1 MIVMSKAGLRSYL
14 TFARRRA
21 RLLVD
26 YAATGRSHEP
36 YDWRSDD
43 VPVRFACLS
52 AVLTDEAAAR
62 THDVDRVVEALDED
76 LALAPSQI
84 EGSPMLMRFIADRRT
99 RAALVSHVP
108 DVLALTERETAG
120 PYPRVDVH
128 LLLPGSDVPETTV
141 DADIALV
148 FRTSAGG
155 ADSLSELTRAMTPMT
170 RVPTAPVVLQ
180 ARRNAQARSALLEE
194 FGALTS
200 AQVAEL
206 AGSGAKNASA
216 LASRWRRE
224 GRLVAVEH
232 HGTLYFPA
240 FQFDDD
246 GKPKPAVAEVLE
258 QLGTADLS
266 AWQQALWFTTANGW
280 LDGRRPVDVLDESS
294 GAVVAAASEAV
305 REPVG

>member
-1 MIVMSKAGLRSYL
+1 MSKFALRSHL
-14 TFARRRA
+14 TSTHRRA
-21 RLLVD
+21 RFLVD

-36 YDWRSDD
+36 YTWRSDD
-43 VPVRFACLS
+43 VLLRFASLS

-62 THDVDRVVEALDED
+62 TDDVDRVVEALDED
-76 LALAPSQI
+76 LALATSQI
-84 EGSPMLMRFIADRRT
+84 EVSPTLMRFVADRRT
-99 RAALVSHVP
+99 RDVLVSHVL
-108 DVLALTERETAG
+108 DVLALTARETAG
-120 PYPRVDVH
+120 PYPRIDVH
-128 LLLPGSDVPETTV
+128 LLLPGSDVPETTF

-148 FRTSAGG
+148 FRSSAGE
-155 ADSLSELTRAMTPMT
+155 ADSLSDLTRAMTPMT

-232 HGTLYFPA
+232 HGTVYFPA

-246 GKPKPAVAEVLE
+246 GKPKPAVGDVLE

>member
-1 MIVMSKAGLRSYL
+1 MRKVALRSHL
-14 TFARRRA
+14 TSARGRA
-21 RLLVD
+21 RFLVD
-26 YAATGRSHEP
+26 YTATGRSYEP
-36 YDWRSDD
+36 YNWRPDD
-43 VPVRFACLS
+43 VPLRFACLS

-62 THDVDRVVEALDED
+62 TDDVDRVVEALDED

-84 EGSPMLMRFIADRRT
+84 EGSSPLARFIADHRT
-99 RAALVSHVP
+99 RDALVRHVL
-108 DVLALTERETAG
+108 DVLALTARETAG
-120 PYPRVDVH
+120 PSPRVDVH
-128 LLLPGSDVPETTV
+128 LLLPGSDVPGTAF

-148 FRTSAGG
+148 FRSSAGE
-155 ADSLSELTRAMTPMT
+155 ADPLSELTRAMTPMT

-200 AQVAEL
+200 AQVADL
-206 AGSGAKNASA
+206 AGSGARNASA

-232 HGTLYFPA
+232 HGTVYFPA

>member
-1 MIVMSKAGLRSYL
+1 MSKFALRSHL
-14 TFARRRA
+14 TSTHRRA
-21 RLLVD
+21 RFLVD
-26 YAATGRSHEP
+26 YVATGRSHEP
-36 YDWRSDD
+36 YTWRSDD
-43 VPVRFACLS
+43 VLLRFASLS

-62 THDVDRVVEALDED
+62 TDDVDRVVEALDED
-76 LALAPSQI
+76 LALATSQI
-84 EGSPMLMRFIADRRT
+84 EVSPTLMRFVADRRT
-99 RAALVSHVP
+99 RDVLVGHVL
-108 DVLALTERETAG
+108 DVLALTARETAG
-120 PYPRVDVH
+120 PYPRIDVH
-128 LLLPGSDVPETTV
+128 LLLPGSDVPETTF

-148 FRTSAGG
+148 FRSSAGE
-155 ADSLSELTRAMTPMT
+155 ADSLSDLTRAMTPMT

-232 HGTLYFPA
+232 HRTVYFPA

-246 GKPKPAVAEVLE
+246 GKPKPAVGEVLE

>member
-1 MIVMSKAGLRSYL
+1 MSKFALRSHL
-14 TFARRRA
+14 TYTHRRA
-21 RLLVD
+21 RFLVD

-36 YDWRSDD
+36 YTWRSDD
-43 VPVRFACLS
+43 VLLRFASLS

-62 THDVDRVVEALDED
+62 TDDVDRVVEALDED
-76 LALAPSQI
+76 LALATSQI
-84 EGSPMLMRFIADRRT
+84 EVSPTLMRFVADRRT
-99 RAALVSHVP
+99 RDVLVSHVL
-108 DVLALTERETAG
+108 DVLALTARETAG
-120 PYPRVDVH
+120 PYPRIDVH
-128 LLLPGSDVPETTV
+128 LLLPGSDVPETTF

-148 FRTSAGG
+148 FRSSTGE
-155 ADSLSELTRAMTPMT
+155 ADSLSDLTRAMTPMT

-232 HGTLYFPA
+232 HGTVYFPA

-246 GKPKPAVAEVLE
+246 GKPKPAVGEVLE
-258 QLGTADLS
+258 QLGTADMS
-266 AWQQALWFTTANGW
+266 AWQRALWFTTANGW

>member
-1 MIVMSKAGLRSYL
+1 MSKFALRSHL
-14 TFARRRA
+14 TSTHRRA
-21 RLLVD
+21 RFLVD
-26 YAATGRSHEP
+26 YVATGRSHEP
-36 YDWRSDD
+36 YTWRSDD
-43 VPVRFACLS
+43 VLLRFASLS

-62 THDVDRVVEALDED
+62 TDDVDRVVEALDED
-76 LALAPSQI
+76 LALATSQI
-84 EGSPMLMRFIADRRT
+84 EVSPTLMRFVADRRT
-99 RAALVSHVP
+99 RDVLVSHVL
-108 DVLALTERETAG
+108 DVLALTARETAG
-120 PYPRVDVH
+120 PYPRIDVH
-128 LLLPGSDVPETTV
+128 LLLPGSDVPETTF

-148 FRTSAGG
+148 FRSATGEG
-155 ADSLSELTRAMTPMT
+155 DSLSDLTRAMTPMT

-232 HGTLYFPA
+232 HGTVYFPA

-246 GKPKPAVAEVLE
+246 GKPKPAVGDVLE

>member
-1 MIVMSKAGLRSYL
+1 MSKFALRSHL
-14 TFARRRA
+14 TSTHRRA
-21 RLLVD
+21 RFLVD
-26 YAATGRSHEP
+26 YVATGRSHEP
-36 YDWRSDD
+36 YTWRSDD
-43 VPVRFACLS
+43 VLLRFASLS

-62 THDVDRVVEALDED
+62 TDDVDRVVEALDED
-76 LALAPSQI
+76 LALATSQI
-84 EGSPMLMRFIADRRT
+84 EVSPTLMRFVADRRT
-99 RAALVSHVP
+99 RDVLVSHVL
-108 DVLALTERETAG
+108 DVLALTARETAG
-120 PYPRVDVH
+120 PYPRIDVH
-128 LLLPGSDVPETTV
+128 LLLPGSDVPETTF

-148 FRTSAGG
+148 FRSSAGE
-155 ADSLSELTRAMTPMT
+155 ADSLSDLTRAMTPMT

-232 HGTLYFPA
+232 HGTVYFPA

-246 GKPKPAVAEVLE
+246 GKPKPAVGDVLE